1 VIKQII
7 AVWNDIK
14 EIVGVD
20 TNKTLV
26 VAWVGCILGILFL
39 GYQLQMQSASFMGIA
54 DSREISVNFEQP
66 VMVKKIHVIAGQSVR
81 KDDLVAELE
90 QPDLAIKI
98 LDAKNTLEKLK
109 AEFRAKSVAT
119 KETSTLEPLQAD
131 IKNFEQQL
139 KILTSREK
147 GLYVFAETTG
157 VVNQVNFRKGERV
170 PPYAPIMT
178 LSASSPSLV
187 QAFIFESLHTS
198 VKLGQKLKV
207 VSLTDSKKTT
217 EGIIISVGSRIIQM
231 PARMERMRNIP
242 MWGREVTIEI
252 SENNNFLLGEKVQ
265 VQPRYLSFG
274 LPMANADFKEKS
286 LEPST
291 PQPFVVPEKVLMDTN
306 FEPSGATYLSDLNKF
321 LVVSDDTD
329 GKNTPYLFLA
339 NADGTVDGTLLKV
352 EGLAKIQDLESVFQD
367 SKKNIYLLASMSLTK
382 KENEKRSRSLF
393 VRVERKGL
401 ALRMTGQVDVR
412 ALLMDAAIGSK
423 DSEISMWASELD
435 EKLDVEASFEING
448 ELYLGI
454 KRPLNASENSLI
466 INLGKLDMIFEK
478 NKVEKIQVVARLE
491 FPGKKSEARLS
502 DIIVH
507 GDSLVIATTS
517 GKPDVG
523 RIWSYNLSTQKLNL
537 LVEFPTFSPEGL
549 AFNQESKKLMVFFDE
564 GKDPAHYT
572 EMPLNRK

>member
-1 VIKQII
+1 MIKQII